1 MAPAPQNA
9 GHGKPQPDPDQMVEA
24 GGRNAVSPH
33 AATLDALKSPSC
45 RREGVGVMSV
55 GKAE

>member
-1 MAPAPQNA
+1 
-9 GHGKPQPDPDQMVEA
+9 MVEA
-24 GGRNAVSPH
+24 GGRNADSHH